1 MDVTSE
7 LGHIRRALEAHRK
20 ALEEL
25 ETSFLEL
32 EDALD
37 KQGAAKRPNEQ
48 EGSSSELLSVL
59 QVCQELA
66 MGKSWVHQRIKSR
79 EIPSVRLGR
88 NIKVKRE
95 DLEKYLEDHR
105 QGPQGENNDD
115 GL

>member
-1 MDVTSE
+1 LDVTSE

-37 KQGAAKRPNEQ
+37 KQGAAKRPNKQ

-95 DLEKYLEDHR
+95 DLDKYLEDHR
-105 QGPQGENNDD
+105 QGPQGENNYD